1 MSKITAHVISMSR
14 ATLGTYS
21 YDFCPRVGDWIT
33 LSDNDGIGD
42 DLWLVELVIHFW
54 NGGIALHVSPINR
67 WEGFSQL
74 EKKVSERS
82 QRKLIVTKR
91 S

>member
-1 MSKITAHVISMSR
+1 MSKVTAHVISMTR
-14 ATLGTYS
+14 TALGTHS

-33 LSDNDGIGD
+33 LSDNDGSGD

-54 NGGIALHVSPINR
+54 NGGIALHVSPINT
-67 WEGFSQL
+67 WEGLSQI
-74 EKKVSERS
+74 EKQIVERN
-82 QRKLIVTKR
+82 QRQLLVTKR

>member
-14 ATLGTYS
+14 VTLGTYS
-21 YDFCPRVGDWIT
+21 YDFCPRAGDWIT
-33 LSDNDGIGD
+33 LSDNDGSGD

-67 WEGFSQL
+67 WDGFEKL
-74 EKKVSERS
+74 EKRIIDRDQK
-82 QRKLIVTKR
+82 KLIVTKR